1 VEILAARM
9 LVRPVDSA
17 RTLSFYRDVL
27 KLAVYREFPGGT
39 VFFLGG
45 GYLEVSGQATAA
57 EAKGTAASPRASPG
71 EERSAPE
78 PPPSDPEPDERVRLW
93 IQVRDLATA
102 YRTLIDRE
110 ATIVRPPR
118 REPWGLNEMWVVDPD
133 GLRIGI
139 VEVPPLH
146 PLRRD
151 PAAHRQAAAPR
162 RGGNRLPRRRWATA
176 PCRSSPASP

>member
-1 VEILAARM
+1 MEILAARM
-9 LVRPVDSA
+9 LVRPINPA

-27 KLAVYREFPGGT
+27 GLAVYREFPGGT

-45 GYLEVSGQATAA
+45 GYLEVSGQATIAQ
-57 EAKGTAASPRASPG
+57 AKRTPASQRASASQERTAPGASP
-71 EERSAPE
+71 
-78 PPPSDPEPDERVRLW
+78 SDADEQDQQVRLW

-102 YRTLIDRE
+102 YSTLLDRG

-118 REPWGLNEMWVVDPD
+118 QEPWGLNEMWIVDPD

-139 VEVPPLH
+139 IEVPPQH

-151 PAAHRQAAAPR
+151 P
-162 RGGNRLPRRRWATA
+162 RG
-176 PCRSSPASP
+176 

>member
-1 VEILAARM
+1 MEILAARV
-9 LVRPVDSA
+9 LVRPVDAA

-27 KLAVYREFPGGT
+27 ELAVYREFPSGT

-45 GYLEVSGQATAA
+45 GYLEVSGQATDAQA
-57 EAKGTAASPRASPG
+57 TGATASQRASAGEARTTPG
-71 EERSAPE
+71 VSSSDSEPAER
-78 PPPSDPEPDERVRLW
+78 DEQVRLW

-102 YRTLIDRE
+102 YRTLLDRG

-118 REPWGLNEMWVVDPD
+118 PEPWGLNEMWIADPD

-139 VEVPPLH
+139 IEVPPEH

-151 PAAHRQAAAPR
+151 P
-162 RGGNRLPRRRWATA
+162 RG
-176 PCRSSPASP
+176 

>member
-1 VEILAARM
+1 MEILAARV
-9 LVRPVDSA
+9 LLRPVDPA

-27 KLAVYREFPGGT
+27 ELAVYREFPGGT

-57 EAKGTAASPRASPG
+57 EGAAASQRASASEKQTAPG
-71 EERSAPE
+71 GQ
-78 PPPSDPEPDERVRLW
+78 PSDAEPDEHDEQVRLW

-102 YRTLIDRE
+102 YRTLLDRG
-110 ATIVRPPR
+110 ATVVRPPR
-118 REPWGLNEMWVVDPD
+118 REPWGLNEMWIVDPD

-139 VEVPPLH
+139 IEVPPPH

-151 PAAHRQAAAPR
+151 P
-162 RGGNRLPRRRWATA
+162 
-176 PCRSSPASP
+176 RS

>member
-1 VEILAARM
+1 MEILAARV
-9 LVRPVDSA
+9 LVRPVDPA

-27 KLAVYREFPGGT
+27 ELAVYREFPGGT

-57 EAKGTAASPRASPG
+57 EAKGAPASQRPSATEEQTTPRSQ
-71 EERSAPE
+71 
-78 PPPSDPEPDERVRLW
+78 PSDTEPYEHNEQVRLW

-102 YRTLIDRE
+102 YRTLLDRG

-118 REPWGLNEMWVVDPD
+118 REPWGLNEMWIADPD

-139 VEVPPLH
+139 IEVPPQH

-151 PAAHRQAAAPR
+151 P
-162 RGGNRLPRRRWATA
+162 RG
-176 PCRSSPASP
+176 

>member
-1 VEILAARM
+1 VEILAARV
-9 LVRPVDSA
+9 LLRPVDLA

-27 KLAVYREFPGGT
+27 ELAVYREFPGGT

-57 EAKGTAASPRASPG
+57 DAKSAAASQRAAATEERASAG
-71 EERSAPE
+71 GR
-78 PPPSDPEPDERVRLW
+78 PSDAEPDEQVRLW

-102 YRTLIDRE
+102 YSTLLDRG
-110 ATIVRPPR
+110 ATVVRPPR
-118 REPWGLNEMWVVDPD
+118 REPWGLDEMWIVDPD

-139 VEVPPLH
+139 IEVPPQH

-151 PAAHRQAAAPR
+151 P
-162 RGGNRLPRRRWATA
+162 RG
-176 PCRSSPASP
+176 

>member
-1 VEILAARM
+1 MEILAARV
-9 LVRPVDSA
+9 LVRPADPA

-27 KLAVYREFPGGT
+27 ELAVYREFPGGT

-57 EAKGTAASPRASPG
+57 KAE
-71 EERSAPE
+71 SAPASQQASADEE
-78 PPPSDPEPDERVRLW
+78 PTAPGGRPSDTEPDEHVRLW

-102 YRTLIDRE
+102 YRTLLDRG
-110 ATIVRPPR
+110 ATVVRAPR
-118 REPWGLNEMWVVDPD
+118 WEPWGLNEMWVADPD

-139 VEVPPLH
+139 VEVPPQH

-151 PAAHRQAAAPR
+151 T
-162 RGGNRLPRRRWATA
+162 RG
-176 PCRSSPASP
+176 

>member
-1 VEILAARM
+1 VEILAARV
-9 LVRPVDSA
+9 LVRPVNPA

-27 KLAVYREFPGGT
+27 ELAVYREFPGGT

-57 EAKGTAASPRASPG
+57 KAKGVAASQPASVTEG
-71 EERSAPE
+71 TASRGQ
-78 PPPSDPEPDERVRLW
+78 PSDGEPDEHDGQVLLW

-102 YRTLIDRE
+102 YSTLLERG

-118 REPWGLNEMWVVDPD
+118 REPWGLNEMWIVDPE

-139 VEVPPLH
+139 IEVPPQH

-151 PAAHRQAAAPR
+151 PRD
-162 RGGNRLPRRRWATA
+162 
-176 PCRSSPASP
+176 

>member
-1 VEILAARM
+1 VEILAARV
-9 LVRPVDSA
+9 LVRPVDPA

-27 KLAVYREFPGGT
+27 ELAVYREFPGGT

-57 EAKGTAASPRASPG
+57 NATAALASQRASAG
-71 EERSAPE
+71 EERTVPGG
-78 PPPSDPEPDERVRLW
+78 PLPDAEQDEQVRLW

-102 YRTLIDRE
+102 YRTLLERGAIV
-110 ATIVRPPR
+110 VRPPR
-118 REPWGLNEMWVVDPD
+118 REPWGLNEMWIVDPD

-139 VEVPPLH
+139 IEVPPQH

-151 PAAHRQAAAPR
+151 P
-162 RGGNRLPRRRWATA
+162 RG
-176 PCRSSPASP
+176 

>member
-1 VEILAARM
+1 MEILAARM
-9 LVRPVDSA
+9 LLRPVDPA

-27 KLAVYREFPGGT
+27 ELAVYREFPGGT

-57 EAKGTAASPRASPG
+57 KAKGAAASQRPSATEEQTTPRSQ
-71 EERSAPE
+71 
-78 PPPSDPEPDERVRLW
+78 PSDTEPDEHNEQVRLW

-102 YRTLIDRE
+102 YRTLLDRG

-118 REPWGLNEMWVVDPD
+118 REPWGLNEMWIVDPD

-139 VEVPPLH
+139 IEVPPQH

-151 PAAHRQAAAPR
+151 P
-162 RGGNRLPRRRWATA
+162 RG
-176 PCRSSPASP
+176 

>member
-1 VEILAARM
+1 MEILAARV
-9 LVRPVDSA
+9 LVRPVDPA

-27 KLAVYREFPGGT
+27 ELAVYREFPGGT

-57 EAKGTAASPRASPG
+57 NATAALASQRASAS
-71 EERSAPE
+71 EERPVPGG
-78 PPPSDPEPDERVRLW
+78 PPPDAEQDEQVRLW

-102 YRTLIDRE
+102 YRTLLDRG

-118 REPWGLNEMWVVDPD
+118 REPWGLNEMWIADPD

-139 VEVPPLH
+139 IEVPPQH

-151 PAAHRQAAAPR
+151 P
-162 RGGNRLPRRRWATA
+162 RG
-176 PCRSSPASP
+176 

>member
-1 VEILAARM
+1 MEILAARV
-9 LVRPVDSA
+9 LVRPVDPA

-27 KLAVYREFPGGT
+27 ELAVYREFPGGT

-57 EAKGTAASPRASPG
+57 ETTGAPASQRASAG
-71 EERSAPE
+71 EERTVPGG
-78 PPPSDPEPDERVRLW
+78 PLPDAEQVEQVRLW

-102 YRTLIDRE
+102 YRTLLERG
-110 ATIVRPPR
+110 ATVVRPPR

-139 VEVPPLH
+139 VEVPPQH

-151 PAAHRQAAAPR
+151 P
-162 RGGNRLPRRRWATA
+162 RG
-176 PCRSSPASP
+176 